1 MSLITIIVIAVAAI
15 LAGTGIGYYLRL
27 IVSLGQKGSMELEI
41 KKIMLA
47 AKEDA
52 QKVIDEAKKKGEAH
66 LAEVNKETKVKEE
79 EWKHTENRL
88 IKKDE
93 LLDARQTEI
102 DKEVE
107 KIKLKVEEVKKIKER
122 VDGMAELKEKEL

>member
-1 MSLITIIVIAVAAI
+1 MFKSDLKVAMITIIIISVAAI
-15 LAGTGIGYYLRL
+15 LVGVGVGYYLRL
-27 IVSLGQKGSMELEI
+27 VISLGKKGSMELEI
-41 KKIMLA
+41 KQIMLG

-66 LAEVNKETKVKEE
+66 LNEVNKEAKLKEE

-107 KIKLKVEEVKKIKER
+107 KIKVKIAGKKKVTKK
-122 VDGMAELKEKEL
+122 

>member
-1 MSLITIIVIAVAAI
+1 MSLQIIIIAIAI
-15 LAGTGIGYYLRL
+15 LGIGVVVGYYLRL
-27 IVSLGQKGSMELEI
+27 IISLGKKGSMELEI
-41 KKIMLA
+41 KQIMLA

-52 QKVIDEAKKKGEAH
+52 QKVIDEAKKKGEEH
-66 LAEVNKETKVKEE
+66 LNEVNKETKSKEE
-79 EWKHTENRL
+79 EWKQTENRL

-107 KIKLKVEEVKKIKER
+107 KIKLKVEEVKN
-122 VDGMAELKEKEL
+122 